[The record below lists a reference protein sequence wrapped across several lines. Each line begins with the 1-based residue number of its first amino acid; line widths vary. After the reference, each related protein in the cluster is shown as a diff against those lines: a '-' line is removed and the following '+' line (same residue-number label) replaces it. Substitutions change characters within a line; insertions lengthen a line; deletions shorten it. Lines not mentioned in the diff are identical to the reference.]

1 MNANAPPHTR
11 KRPMFSTR
19 PPTDGLVEMD
29 SRFRAWLGDGAAG
42 RVDMRWEIDGR
53 LWMRLE
59 IRPDAK
65 GGLRYIWIDSER
77 RNAHRRR
84 IASLDELET
93 LAKRQLLEPAGEDI
107 LVYWN
112 GADKPR
118 ARMRA
123 MIAQNDQLRC
133 VWNEPA
139 PPPRPRGLF

>member
-1 MNANAPPHTR
+1 ML
-11 KRPMFSTR
+11 STR

-29 SRFRAWLGDGAAG
+29 SRFRAWLGGSGSG

-65 GGLRYIWIDSER
+65 GGLRYIWIDSELQDAPR
-77 RNAHRRR
+77 RA

-112 GADKPR
+112 GSDKPR